1 MIDDSLIKSNFAG
14 KDGFQW
20 FLGRVAYP
28 EAWKKES
35 VIMSQSGSLGQRCKV
50 RIIGYHPFSGTE
62 LPEEDLPWA
71 QIMLDPVTGSGQ
83 GGMGD
88 TAALVGGE
96 TCVGFFLDGDEAQQP
111 VIIGLLHRSNSV
123 ENKIEKEELAS
134 AKSSYGR
141 PFTGAQTDKAT
152 KSKRVLTEN
161 ISSGNQGQVK
171 SDTNPKTEQNET
183 IEQGKSSN
191 AARNLEAKS
200 TKEER
205 KPSTCSDDTIGNI
218 TQVLTDFIAF
228 TNTLESALG
237 NFIDPLT
244 NKIVDIDYQISRIV
258 KIVQGEIKRIF
269 NNIKDGLIS
278 KLTFAFST
286 FLGNLN
292 LINPLEFITDEAT
305 KLAFQKILD
314 TIFCIFEKLFED
326 MASFL
331 TNIFKTLVGNVVN
344 GPLCAAEQFVSGMF
358 SKVFEF
364 LESSLDTILSGLDWL
379 VGGFSDVQGVLRDVS
394 SLATSIL
401 NFIGCDGKKCK
412 TPSKWVSTLNGTLV
426 SASNN
431 WQSQL
436 DSISVFDDIALDL
449 REFGNDAEES
459 IGDFFGSDE
468 FVNTDYNG
476 QRLTDVLSNVD
487 KLTGG
492 DSAGQLDRGLGSI
505 ESAIATSTLFGNNS
519 IFNACNSRRDNPV
532 SQSDLIPMP
541 LGYVYN
547 KEIPPEILIFSQTG
561 SDASAVPV
569 VGSDGSILSVDVTNG
584 GSNYTSNTTAVLVDN
599 TNRGTGATL
608 NPIVKDG
615 SVESIIVVRPGGGYT
630 PGGPG
635 VGITNPVGTITGIYI
650 NRPGIGYSDTDTGLI
665 DGEYSFDII
674 TTPNGSIVDTN
685 IGSIVQQFGFLP
697 DITIN
702 TNTGKGASLS
712 PILTYRSQ
720 SNLAETDGRSSSLT
734 SSLTSGL
741 TSNLIGIVNVIDCVG
756 NNDQVVGYVNG
767 VPYSGPY
774 HIMSNGLKMTGETH
788 SASDLIIYDTV
799 EESLRKSSEIVQP
812 YSSDETV
819 TDTVTE
825 TTTETTSA
833 IVTTPSSSTT
843 TPSTTQTTPDTSVD
857 TTNTNTDTST
867 STETD
872 TGSSGGGGGG
882 SYGGY

>member
-1 MIDDSLIKSNFAG
+1 M
-14 KDGFQW
+14 
-20 FLGRVAYP
+20 
-28 EAWKKES
+28 
-35 VIMSQSGSLGQRCKV
+35 
-50 RIIGYHPFSGTE
+50 
-62 LPEEDLPWA
+62 
-71 QIMLDPVTGSGQ
+71 
-83 GGMGD
+83 
-88 TAALVGGE
+88 
-96 TCVGFFLDGDEAQQP
+96 
-111 VIIGLLHRSNSV
+111 
-123 ENKIEKEELAS
+123 
-134 AKSSYGR
+134 
-141 PFTGAQTDKAT
+141 
-152 KSKRVLTEN
+152 
-161 ISSGNQGQVK
+161 
-171 SDTNPKTEQNET
+171 
-183 IEQGKSSN
+183 
-191 AARNLEAKS
+191 
-200 TKEER
+200 
-205 KPSTCSDDTIGNI
+205 
-218 TQVLTDFIAF
+218 
-228 TNTLESALG
+228 
-237 NFIDPLT
+237 
-244 NKIVDIDYQISRIV
+244 

-468 FVNTDYNG
+468 FVNADYNG

-541 LGYVYN
+541 LGYVYD

-561 SDASAVPV
+561 SAASAVPV
-569 VGSDGSILSVDVTNG
+569 VGSDGSIISVDVTNG
-584 GSNYTSNTTAVLVDN
+584 GSNYTPNTTAVLVDN

-635 VGITNPVGTITGIYI
+635 VGITNPVGIITGIYI

-665 DGEYSFDII
+665 DGEYSFDIV

-734 SSLTSGL
+734 SNLAETDGRSSSL

-788 SASDLIIYDTV
+788 SASDLIIYDTI
-799 EESLRKSSEIVQP
+799 EESLRKSSGIVQP

-833 IVTTPSSSTT
+833 IVTTPSPSSTT